1 MILFPDWDQ
10 SMKKTFQATSKKEVL
25 TVTEAG
31 KYFGLSKD
39 EMKVFVDKH
48 GLEKV
53 RVTRSVFR
61 YLLLKDEVEKLA
73 ETLNKEQQV

>member
-1 MILFPDWDQ
+1 MFPDWDLP
-10 SMKKTFQATSKKEVL
+10 MKRTFQATSKEEVL

-48 GLEKV
+48 NLTKV
-53 RVTRSVFR
+53 RVTRNVFR
-61 YLLLKDEVEKLA
+61 YLLLKEEVEKLA
-73 ETLNKEQQV
+73 EAQSNG

>member
-1 MILFPDWDQ
+1 MFPDWDQ
-10 SMKKTFQATSKKEVL
+10 SMKKTFQATSKEEVL

-39 EMKVFVDKH
+39 EMKVFVDKQ
-48 GLEKV
+48 GLKKV

-61 YLLLKDEVEKLA
+61 YLLLKEEVEQLA
-73 ETLNKEQQV
+73 EVLNKKQV

>member
-1 MILFPDWDQ
+1 
-10 SMKKTFQATSKKEVL
+10 MKRTFQATSKEEVL

-39 EMKVFVDKH
+39 EMKVFVDKQ
-48 GLEKV
+48 GLKKV

-61 YLLLKDEVEKLA
+61 YLLLKEEVEQLA
-73 ETLNKEQQV
+73 EMLNKKQV